1 MSNYHDRNRQTLDRL
16 RDLQKRINH
25 EERREFSP
33 GSVSA
38 FTALTDSPSSYSGF
52 GGAVVYVNSGATGLA
67 FGPILPGTAGTVV
80 LTTGAQTI
88 NSKTLLDAGSVVI
101 GASAGSAA
109 LHVQSSGAATGYI
122 RSTNAAA
129 GWAAHRPD
137 GGIAGSWG
145 RFNAGGLGAVS
156 FFFVDGGNFRIIEAD
171 SGEGPTS
178 SSFTGAK
185 TRVIVDN
192 SGNMGVGT
200 VTVGG
205 KLHAV
210 QASTTAAIP
219 TLRLQQSDLSEE
231 FIRFDSTQGAGNPID
246 TAALGAY
253 LAKVRVTI
261 NGTVGFLAL
270 YAS

>member
-80 LTTGAQTI
+80 LTTGAQTL
-88 NSKTLLDAGSVVI
+88 NSKTLLSAGSVVV
-101 GASAGSAA
+101 GASAGSAL
-109 LHVQSSGAATGYI
+109 LHVENNGAATAYI
-122 RSTNAAA
+122 RSNSSNPA
-129 GWAAHRPD
+129 GMAVERPSN
-137 GGIAGSWG
+137 SWG
-145 RFNAGGLGAVS
+145 RINAGGASAVS
-156 FFFVDGGNFRIIEAD
+156 FFYQDGGNFRIIEAD

-205 KLHAV
+205 KLHVV

-231 FIRFDSTQGAGNPID
+231 FVRFDSTQGAGNPIG